1 MTASEMSVVNDPLA
15 TTPWVQSTYHITI
28 WPNPAEEW
36 IAIKGNIVVDSLEI
50 ETECIP
56 EPATM
61 GLLGLGSL
69 ALLRYRRKS

>member
-1 MTASEMSVVNDPLA
+1 MTAMEMAIEPQVPVNDWNVTL
-15 TTPWVQSTYHITI
+15 YKITI

-36 IAIKGNIVVDSLEI
+36 IAIKGDIVVDQLEI
-50 ETECIP
+50 VTECIP

-69 ALLRYRRKS
+69 ALLRNRRKH